1 MAGISSADG
10 IREVIQLLYWARHS
24 CSFKSFY
31 PFVVLFSRE
40 VPFRCGGTLWQVVW
54 WAQLPREVHIT
65 VVLRRCSGSE
75 KSGFW
80 GLFYIWTVIVLSCL
94 YLGSVGLKMLYGWV
108 CKQLASADTRRLT
121 VCFDHKRLII
131 YLRSL
136 WFLER

>member
-10 IREVIQLLYWARHS
+10 IREVMQLLYRARHS

-80 GLFYIWTVIVLSCL
+80 GLFYI
-94 YLGSVGLKMLYGWV
+94 
-108 CKQLASADTRRLT
+108 
-121 VCFDHKRLII
+121 
-131 YLRSL
+131 
-136 WFLER
+136 